1 MWWENFSPSYL
12 NEVNK
17 DEFCSV
23 CVCIILCAL
32 FRKHYY
38 FDVDMVLFALSLLS
52 SIATMTK
59 TSLTNKRQ
67 ELHAHTH
74 TASERSNEKEAT
86 ITQNE
91 DSLLDSVQFNSVR
104 FVPIMFVYILI
115 IIVIVVCILYAVRSL
130 NYIRIFALLFMHCSR
145 NKHRHTSTSW
155 HCRNVTQEK
164 SSVEK

>member
-17 DEFCSV
+17 DEFSSV
-23 CVCIILCAL
+23 CVCIILCVL

-38 FDVDMVLFALSLLS
+38 LDVDMFLFALSLWAQLRRWQRRRWQ
-52 SIATMTK
+52 
-59 TSLTNKRQ
+59 TNAKN
-67 ELHAHTH
+67 HTH
-74 TASERSNEKEAT
+74 TASERRNEQEAT
-86 ITQNE
+86 NTRNE

-130 NYIRIFALLFMHCSR
+130 NYIRMLCYLCTVQETNTDTDTHTHPQAHSVAMS
-145 NKHRHTSTSW
+145 HRKN
-155 HCRNVTQEK
+155 RL
-164 SSVEK
+164 